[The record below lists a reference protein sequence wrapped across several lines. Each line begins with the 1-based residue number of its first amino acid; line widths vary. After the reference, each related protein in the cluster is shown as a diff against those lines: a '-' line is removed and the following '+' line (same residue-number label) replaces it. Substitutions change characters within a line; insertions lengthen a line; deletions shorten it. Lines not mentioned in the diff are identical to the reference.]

1 MGRKWNNIK
10 EKKAGKDASRSKIL
24 AKFGKLIYAVAK
36 KGDANPEINREL
48 ADVIA
53 RAKTY
58 NVNRDIIDRALKKA
72 REGGGEDFQN
82 LRYEGYGVGG
92 SAVIVET
99 LTDNVNRTASE
110 VRSTFSKN
118 GGNLGVNGSVAF
130 MFERKFILGFKGMKE
145 EQVFDILLENDI
157 EPSNIEVE
165 DEFTYVYLE
174 PGTNIQAQDALI
186 KAGVEEFS
194 VNEISM
200 VPETYV
206 TLGNEDL
213 AAFEKLIDTLEDLDD
228 VQQVFHNVENC

>member
-92 SAVIVET
+92 SAVIVEA

-110 VRSTFSKN
+110 VRSAFSKN
-118 GGNLGVNGSVAF
+118 SGNLGVNGSVSF
-130 MFERKFILGFKGMKE
+130 MFERKFILGFEGLDEDK
-145 EQVFDILLENDI
+145 VFETLLENDI
-157 EPSNIEVE
+157 EPSNIEV
-165 DEFTYVYLE
+165 DGCNIYVYLE
-174 PGTNIQAQDALI
+174 PGTNNQAEEALRQ
-186 KAGVEEFS
+186 AGINDFTL
-194 VNEISM
+194 NELSM
-200 VPETYV
+200 VPESYV
-206 TLGNEDL
+206 SLDEADL
-213 AAFEKLIDTLEDLDD
+213 TSFEKLIDALEDLDD